1 MARSPATDS
10 AALIKAAAEVFKSKG
25 YHNATIDDIA
35 DAAGISRPTV
45 YKYTQS
51 KRALL
56 DSMVD
61 AVLDAI
67 TARLHQVLAGTGQP
81 GDKLRRL
88 IAIHIET
95 ATSMHTFY
103 GILFSEEAELSDE
116 ARARFHS
123 FSHAVAVDFQ
133 ALLDECVAAGAAA
146 RSVDTRIAANLVL
159 SMLTSLYRWYDP
171 TGPTTPQQLEL
182 QSAAVL
188 GSLLPPTVSAA
199 TPARAENSG
208 GCPLTSPAWG
218 APPTRQGHR

>member
-1 MARSPATDS
+1 VARSPATDS
-10 AALIKAAAEVFKSKG
+10 AALTKAAAEVFKSKG

-35 DAAGISRPTV
+35 DAAGVSRPTV

-67 TARLHQVLAGTGQP
+67 SARLHKALATADP
-81 GDKLRRL
+81 PADKLRRL
-88 IAIHIET
+88 ITIHVET
-95 ATSMHTFY
+95 ATSMQTFY
-103 GILFSEEAELSDE
+103 GILFSEETELSDE

-123 FSHAVAVDFQ
+123 FSHAVATDFQ
-133 ALLDECVAAGAAA
+133 ALLNDCIAAGAAA
-146 RSVDTRIAANLVL
+146 RGVDTWIAANLVL

-182 QSAAVL
+182 QIAAAL
-188 GSLLPPTVSAA
+188 GALMPP
-199 TPARAENSG
+199 
-208 GCPLTSPAWG
+208 
-218 APPTRQGHR
+218 

>member
-10 AALIKAAAEVFKSKG
+10 AALISAAAEVFKSKG
-25 YHNATIDDIA
+25 YRNATIDDIA
-35 DAAGISRPTV
+35 DAAGVSRPTV
-45 YKYTQS
+45 YKYTQN

-56 DSMVD
+56 DSMLD

-67 TARLHQVLAGTGQP
+67 TARLREVLAAADP
-81 GDKLRRL
+81 PAVKLRRL
-88 IAIHIET
+88 IAIHVET

-133 ALLDECVAAGAAA
+133 GLLDECVAAGAAA
-146 RSVDTRIAANLVL
+146 RGLDTWIAANLVL

-171 TGPTTPQQLEL
+171 AGPTTPGQLER
-182 QSAAVL
+182 QIAAVL
-188 GSLLPPTVSAA
+188 GALTPP
-199 TPARAENSG
+199 
-208 GCPLTSPAWG
+208 
-218 APPTRQGHR
+218 